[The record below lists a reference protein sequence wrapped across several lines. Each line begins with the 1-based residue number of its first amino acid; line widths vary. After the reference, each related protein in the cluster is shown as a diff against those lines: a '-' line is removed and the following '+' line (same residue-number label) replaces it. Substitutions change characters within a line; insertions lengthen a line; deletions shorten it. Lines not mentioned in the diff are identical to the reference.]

1 MNIETAR
8 EMWDKYVGQQGAREF
23 LAMGP
28 SQDVRESVDEYL
40 AHLDEM
46 FGAGTSEEAPSNLAE
61 SLIAYIEHEMEE

>member
-46 FGAGTSEEAPSNLAE
+46 FGKGTSEGVPSNLAE
-61 SLIAYIEHEMEE
+61 ALIAYIKNEMEE

>member
-1 MNIETAR
+1 MNMEYASK
-8 EMWDKYVGQQGAREF
+8 MWNQYVGQQGAREF

-46 FGAGTSEEAPSNLAE
+46 FGAGTSEEAPSDIAE
-61 SLIAYIEHEMEE
+61 ALIAYIENEMEE